1 MRNVTS
7 RKSKYAFLLRGY
19 PHAPITG
26 VRVADCRFDGVEN
39 PDVIE
44 AVKDLRLTNVFIN
57 GRIAEAR

>member
-1 MRNVTS
+1 
-7 RKSKYAFLLRGY
+7 
-19 PHAPITG
+19 